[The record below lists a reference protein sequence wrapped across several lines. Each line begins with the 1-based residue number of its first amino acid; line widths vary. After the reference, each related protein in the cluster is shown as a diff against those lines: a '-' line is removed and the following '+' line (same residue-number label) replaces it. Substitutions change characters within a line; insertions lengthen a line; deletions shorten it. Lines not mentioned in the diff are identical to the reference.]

1 VTHEPA
7 QLVALDLVGTF
18 VFGLSGALTAVRK
31 RLDLFGVVVLGTV
44 TAIGGGIIRDTLLGR
59 TPPYSL
65 RHWYYLAVPAAAAL
79 VTFAWHPAVARLRR
93 SAIVFDA
100 AGLGLFT
107 VTGTRL
113 ALESGIGMAGA
124 SALGVLTGIGGGVVR
139 DVLVRD
145 IPFVLVRGEL
155 YAVASLIGA
164 ALVCLGKAIHA
175 LDVSWSVGCAGV
187 IFVVRVLAV
196 RRHWTVPE
204 PRYPSE

>member
-1 VTHEPA
+1 MTHEPA

-44 TAIGGGIIRDTLLGR
+44 TAIGGGIIRDTLLGH
-59 TPPYSL
+59 TPPNSL

-79 VTFAWHPAVARLRR
+79 VTFVWHPAVARLRR

-113 ALESGIGMAGA
+113 ALESGIGTAGA
-124 SALGVLTGIGGGVVR
+124 CALGLLTGIGGGVVR

-145 IPFVLVRGEL
+145 IPFVLLRGEL
-155 YAVASLIGA
+155 YAVAGLIGA
-164 ALVCLGKAIHA
+164 AFVCLGNAAHV
-175 LDVSWSVGCAGV
+175 LGGPWSVASAV
-187 IFVVRVLAV
+187 LIFVVRILAV

-204 PRYPSE
+204 PKFPGE